1 MFLNLSENM
10 SALGQFNDVTHSYP
24 MPQKPKKSVFRK
36 YFGSPFDLPKL
47 SSTWELYIKDSF
59 QRNKTLFLVSLWD
72 NYLNSTYK
80 IHLYITC

>member
-1 MFLNLSENM
+1 MRKLVFYPSGHTLNVPQSVRNM

-47 SSTWELYIKDSF
+47 SLPENYISEDSF
-59 QRNKTLFLVSLWD
+59 KETKRSFWYRSE
-72 NYLNSTYK
+72 
-80 IHLYITC
+80 III